1 MIISS
6 AIKISNDF
14 FKKNSVVLSFN
25 DLLFLFDEGIIE
37 PKTIVEYAFYVF
49 SEKKNENIAIVELA
63 SLFENEYYKIKN
75 ILEANLLYQSDEVQ
89 INLNKKIMYLLL
101 LWFYQNKNSIKD
113 ISEMIDLL
121 YSDFD
126 YPEEISHLI
135 SYMPIDENEE
145 YGLNGMMNRL
155 KVYLSQNQSLIT

>member
-6 AIKISNDF
+6 AIKISNEF
-14 FKKNSVVLSFN
+14 LKKNSVVLSFN

-63 SLFENEYYKIKN
+63 GLFENEYYKIKN
-75 ILEANLLYQSDEVQ
+75 ILEANLLHQSDEVQ
-89 INLNKKIMYLLL
+89 INQNKKIMYLLL
-101 LWFYQNKNSIKD
+101 LWFYQNKNSIKN